1 MKSSDDP
8 WTTRFYPREGDGAG
22 FDRLIFFSD
31 AVFAIALTL
40 VAVEIGVPEIED
52 AGSNQEMWDGVLAKL
67 PAFGAYIVAFLWVA
81 FYWRANHRF
90 TATLR
95 GASSRYILMVLLYLG
110 FVAMLPFFASMLGQY
125 GGNAVAVSFFAGF
138 AAVVSAVEVLMF
150 VVADRDS
157 LFLKPITSE
166 YRRMAILGGL
176 TPVPVFLL
184 SIPLAFVSTAL
195 AIAFWVVGSVAL
207 GWSVN
212 RFFSPGSAAESA
224 HPS

>member
-1 MKSSDDP
+1 M
-8 WTTRFYPREGDGAG
+8 TRFYPREGNGVG
-22 FDRLIFFSD
+22 FDRLVFFSD

-40 VAVEIGVPEIED
+40 VAVEIGVPEIEN

-125 GGNAVAVSFFAGF
+125 GGNAVAVSFFAAY
-138 AAVVSAVEVLMF
+138 AALVSGVEVLMF
-150 VVADRDS
+150 LVADRDS
-157 LFLKPITSE
+157 LFLKPITPE
-166 YRRMAILGGL
+166 YRRLAILGGL
-176 TPVPVFLL
+176 TPIPVFLL

-212 RFFSPGSAAESA
+212 RFASAKS
-224 HPS
+224 

>member
-1 MKSSDDP
+1 M
-8 WTTRFYPREGDGAG
+8 
-22 FDRLIFFSD
+22 
-31 AVFAIALTL
+31 
-40 VAVEIGVPEIED
+40 
-52 AGSNQEMWDGVLAKL
+52 LAKL

-176 TPVPVFLL
+176 TPEAVAVAGE
-184 SIPLAFVSTAL
+184 SLASCHER
-195 AIAFWVVGSVAL
+195 G
-207 GWSVN
+207 
-212 RFFSPGSAAESA
+212 
-224 HPS
+224 

>member
-1 MKSSDDP
+1 M
-8 WTTRFYPREGDGAG
+8 TRFYPREGNGVG
-22 FDRLIFFSD
+22 FDRLVFFSD

-40 VAVEIGVPEIED
+40 VAVEIGVPEIEN

-125 GGNAVAVSFFAGF
+125 GGNAVAVSFFAAY
-138 AAVVSAVEVLMF
+138 AALVSGVEVLMF
-150 VVADRDS
+150 LVADRDS
-157 LFLKPITSE
+157 LFLKPITPE
-166 YRRMAILGGL
+166 YRRLAILGGL
-176 TPVPVFLL
+176 TPIPVFLL
-184 SIPLAFVSTAL
+184 SSPLAFVSTAL

-212 RFFSPGSAAESA
+212 RFASAKS
-224 HPS
+224 

>member
-1 MKSSDDP
+1 MDTDDDP
-8 WTTRFYPREGDGAG
+8 RTARFYPREGAGAG

-95 GASSRYILMVLLYLG
+95 GASGRYILMVLLYLG

-125 GGNAVAVSFFAGF
+125 GGNAVAVSFFAAF

-150 VVADRDS
+150 VVADRDE
-157 LFLKPITSE
+157 LFLKPISAD
-166 YRRMAILGGL
+166 YRRKAILGGL

-212 RFFSPGSAAESA
+212 RFTGDDADQPEKVA
-224 HPS
+224 